1 MLGDDLGKRLF
12 FQHVIM
18 HNCWNFG
25 FILTICHNVFNYIS
39 MNLWFDQDVK
49 HEVTSGEKNITCNSF
64 MFQVASSFALGTIQF
79 HGEHGLH
86 LCKYCK
92 VLVLQ
97 RT

>member
-18 HNCWNFG
+18 QNCWNFG

-49 HEVTSGEKNITCNSF
+49 HEVTSGEKYITCISF
-64 MFQVASSFALGTIQF
+64 MFQVVVASHMLQALS
-79 HGEHGLH
+79 
-86 LCKYCK
+86 
-92 VLVLQ
+92 
-97 RT
+97 